1 MAEIIASLGR
11 INISRQVRSAPDWSI
26 VDTPEAVS
34 HLVDIICLELV
45 NRQTTSDVPQVPA
58 LYIDIQ
64 TNDDSSNQGH
74 GSQCACISLL
84 QIYLLPREHIY
95 LVDVQTLGRQGAFET
110 SGPTHGQSLQSLLES
125 ETISKVF
132 FDVRTDAEILYHRYG
147 VSLGGVQDLQLM
159 ELAARAV
166 SPRSLRHLNSLPR
179 CINRDLNLSILE
191 QITWD
196 KWITLQRKRS
206 QVEMA
211 NRELRRLN
219 GLLFSSLSQAGE
231 RQHKQEMEVEGAG
244 YQLLRMEKGM
254 DISARP
260 LTKGSETMEL
270 IGLVVLNVRYL
281 PGLWEEYERRSRPDA
296 SHWQDGNE
304 TCGNREEGWRKRV
317 EQGTRER
324 LESARNGQYGLV
336 SGAVGGKGRGKLMML
351 APVGWE

>member
-11 INISRQVRSAPDWSI
+11 ININRHVHSTPDWSI

-34 HLVDIICLELV
+34 HLVDIICLEVV

-64 TNDDSSNQGH
+64 TVDDSNQGH
-74 GSQCACISLL
+74 GTQRSCVSLL

-125 ETISKVF
+125 ATISKVF

-147 VSLGGVQDLQLM
+147 VALGGVQDLQLM
-159 ELAARAV
+159 ELAARA
-166 SPRSLRHLNSLPR
+166 
-179 CINRDLNLSILE
+179 
-191 QITWD
+191 
-196 KWITLQRKRS
+196 
-206 QVEMA
+206 MA

-231 RQHKQEMEVEGAG
+231 RQHEEEMEVEGAG
-244 YQLLRMEKGM
+244 YQLLKMEKGM

-270 IGLVVLNVRYL
+270 IGLVVLNVRFL
-281 PGLWEEYERRSRPDA
+281 PGLWAEYERRLRPDA
-296 SHWQDGNE
+296 SQWQNGNE
-304 TCGNREEGWRKRV
+304 TCRNREEVWRNRV

-324 LESARNGQYGLV
+324 LELAKSGQYGLV
-336 SGAVGGKGRGKLMML
+336 SGAAGGKGRGKLMML
-351 APVGWE
+351 APVGWD